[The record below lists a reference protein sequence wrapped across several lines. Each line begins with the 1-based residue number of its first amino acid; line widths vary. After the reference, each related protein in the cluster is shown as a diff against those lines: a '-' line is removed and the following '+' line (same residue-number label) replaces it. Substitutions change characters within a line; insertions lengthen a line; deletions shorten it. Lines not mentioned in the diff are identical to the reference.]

1 MTINE
6 KTLLPI
12 SVVVSIIVVV
22 VSITLTYT
30 RNEVDHARM
39 AVKIEENTK
48 SIDKLTAAL
57 QRLHPSL
64 SVNK

>member
-6 KTLLPI
+6 KTLIPI
-12 SVVVSIIVVV
+12 GLVISIIVVV
-22 VSITLTYT
+22 VSLGLTYT
-30 RNEVDHARM
+30 RNEVDHAKM

-48 SIDKLTAAL
+48 SIDKLTEAL

-64 SVNK
+64 SVKR